1 MSSTAFSAQGST
13 LKIGSTGVTSI
24 PAAIT
29 KANPPIVTDVA
40 HGLADGDIVLAAGVA
55 GMTQI
60 NGLYGCVLVQT
71 TSKYAMYGID
81 ATAFTSFSAAT
92 GATIT
97 QAQVALGNWKSF
109 SGFNGQRSDID
120 VTNLASTAMEYL
132 GGLQDNGTFDF
143 GFHIDDTD
151 AGQKAFRAN
160 LAAVGVTSRFVLTFP
175 NSKTRTFRGYVKSMP
190 EQAGVNAAVEGNGSM
205 RISGAVVRA

>member
-29 KANPPIVTDVA
+29 KANPPVVTDVA
-40 HGLADGDIVLAAGVA
+40 HGLANGDIVLFAGIT
-55 GMTQI
+55 GMVEI
-60 NGLYGCVLVQT
+60 NGKYGCVLVQT
-71 TSKYAMYGID
+71 TSKYATYGID
-81 ATAFTSFSAAT
+81 STSFTTFTT
-92 GATIT
+92 GGTPTAT

-120 VTNLASTAMEYL
+120 VTNLASTDMEFL

-151 AGQKAFRAN
+151 AGQMAFLANRAAPG
-160 LAAVGVTSRFVLTFP
+160 LTSRFVLTFP

-190 EQAGVNAAVEGNGSM
+190 EQGGVNAAVEGNGSIK
-205 RISGAVVRA
+205 ISGAVARG